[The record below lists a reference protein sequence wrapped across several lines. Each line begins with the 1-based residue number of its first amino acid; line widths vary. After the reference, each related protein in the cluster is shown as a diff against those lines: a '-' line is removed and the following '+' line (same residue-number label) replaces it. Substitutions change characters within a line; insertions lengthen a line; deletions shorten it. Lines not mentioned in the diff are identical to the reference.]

1 MGWAGPL
8 FEGHKCSLG
17 YEVLDWIV
25 QYTCHGIGDIQGERF
40 SGEFDLDDEIR
51 AFIVAAYEIDPE
63 SGRREVNEAVLSR
76 AKGRAKSEIAGIL
89 GVAEA
94 LGPVRFSHWDEDGQP
109 VGRRVK
115 SPLIKCLATEEGQA
129 GNTFTNIAFIFDWGQ
144 ERYPEIYGAPSG
156 FRQYQSASAIYLP
169 EGGEIRASTSGA
181 ASKDGGLET
190 FVVADETHLYVLP
203 ELRRMYAT
211 ISRNLG
217 KRYDADPWL
226 LQTSTAYKP
235 GEGSVFEN
243 TLSMW
248 RKGQLSPAVLVD
260 HRQARGKVDLD
271 DKQRTFRQLREA
283 YGDAAAWIDLERKY
297 RDMRD
302 PRVCAD
308 ENEAA
313 RYFLNMPLSSKDVW
327 IPADIVDRQEL
338 THFGDKRRGLGVMPE
353 GTEITLGFDG
363 SLNDDS
369 TVLVA
374 SRLSDGY
381 LWPIEIWSKPNG
393 PAGNFWEVPRL
404 DVVEM
409 IRATYRRFDVKRGY
423 FDPHEWRSDIDSLA
437 EEFGEERVLK
447 WDTSS
452 WVRSAAGL
460 DLLRTDLL
468 QGGSD
473 RTWEDDDGVIHRQ
486 TMGKVLHSGDPEM
499 KEHFVNAYVRRRGP
513 HMLVRKE
520 HDQSDRKIDAVMG
533 AMLAYEA
540 RRDVLT
546 DRETPKKQ
554 KQISRTF
561 YSYA

>member
-1 MGWAGPL
+1 MAWSGPL

-25 QYTCHGIGDIQGERF
+25 RYECHGVGDIQGQPIA
-40 SGEFDLDDEIR
+40 GQYDLDDEIR
-51 AFIVAAYEIDPE
+51 DFIIAAYEIDPDT
-63 SGRREVNEAVLSR
+63 GRRVHNEGVLSR
-76 AKGRAKSEIAGIL
+76 AKGRAKSEIAGQI

-109 VGRRVK
+109 VGRRVT

-129 GNTFTNIAFIFDWGQ
+129 GNTFQNIAYIFEWGQ
-144 ERYPEIYGAPSG
+144 EHHPEVYGEPQG
-156 FRQYQSASAIYLP
+156 FRNYQSATAIYLP

-211 ISRNLG
+211 ISRNMG

-235 GEGSVFEN
+235 GEGSVFEK
-243 TLSMW
+243 TLAMW
-248 RKGQLSPAVLVD
+248 RKGELPPSVLVD
-260 HRQARGKVDLD
+260 HKQARGKIDLD
-271 DKQRTFRQLREA
+271 DKQRTLRQLKEA
-283 YGDAAAWIDLERKY
+283 YGAAAAWIDLERKY

-302 PRVCAD
+302 PRICAD
-308 ENEAA
+308 EEEAA

-327 IPADIVDRQEL
+327 IPAHVVERQEL
-338 THFGDKRRGLGVMPE
+338 AQVGENRRGLEVMPE

-374 SRLSDGY
+374 SRLSDGF
-381 LWPIEIWSKPNG
+381 LWPIEIWEKPTG

-409 IRATYRRFDVKRGY
+409 IRAAYRRFDVKRGY

-447 WDTSS
+447 WETSS
-452 WVRSAAGL
+452 WKRSAAGL
-460 DLLRTDLL
+460 DLLRTDLM
-468 QGGSD
+468 QGGPD
-473 RTWEDDDGVIHRQ
+473 RVWEDEHGIVQRQ
-486 TMGKVLHSGDPEM
+486 TMGKVFHSGDPTFV
-499 KEHFVNAYVRRRGP
+499 EHFYNAYVRMRGP
-513 HMLVRKE
+513 YRVIRKE
-520 HDQSDRKIDAVMG
+520 TDQSDRKIDSVMG

-546 DRETPKKQ
+546 EQGTPKRQ